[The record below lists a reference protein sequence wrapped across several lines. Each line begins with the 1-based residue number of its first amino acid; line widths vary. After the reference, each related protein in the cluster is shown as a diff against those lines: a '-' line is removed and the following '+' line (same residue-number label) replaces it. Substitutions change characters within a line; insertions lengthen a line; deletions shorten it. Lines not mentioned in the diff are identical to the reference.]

1 MVQGREYLY
10 LTLTYLVDREK
21 REQDLLAR
29 MVVKRLPSFDLIS
42 DRAEEEEDTE
52 DEKDVVTD
60 NLGDIGR

>member
-1 MVQGREYLY
+1 M
-10 LTLTYLVDREK
+10 DREK